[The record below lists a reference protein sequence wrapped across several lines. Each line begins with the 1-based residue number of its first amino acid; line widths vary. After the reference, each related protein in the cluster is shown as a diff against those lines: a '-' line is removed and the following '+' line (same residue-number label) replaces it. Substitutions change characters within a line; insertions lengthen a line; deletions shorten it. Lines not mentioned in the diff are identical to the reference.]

1 MRLVIIRS
9 LAVLTAGAA
18 VLIAVLYVASTVD
31 ARAPVVLGFELTQ
44 SLPDDPE
51 TALITTS
58 LEVEF
63 NESVQVDAR
72 TVPLTLEPDVEGTVS
87 WSGSTMTFTPRDRL
101 ELVTT
106 YLATVGMGIRDLAG
120 NRIATPPPAF
130 TFSTAGRPSV
140 ARTLPEHGAT
150 DVPIDQRLQITF
162 STLMDTGSVER
173 ELTIEPALPHEL
185 RWSGELLEI
194 VPTAALDAGREY
206 VIHIG
211 AGAADVAGVALE
223 GRVSISFHTVAA
235 GLSPLGVLPADGVDG
250 IAPTA
255 PIAVIFDRP
264 IDPDSVDADLISI
277 TPEVAGS
284 LDVVSPA
291 GVPVDDSD
299 PSAGTILRFTPSG
312 QLPLNTTFE
321 VTLAPGLRAVDGGL
335 MAEPHTWTFTT
346 GAPAA
351 TLSNQITFISD
362 RGGVANVWAMN
373 PDGSGQHEVSTE
385 LTAVLDYAISPD
397 GSRIVVADG
406 RRLIAMRADGSGRS
420 VLTDEVHLEFD
431 PAYAPDG
438 QRLVFGRAD
447 AETGAGLGLWL
458 VSVDG
463 GEPTQIE
470 LPAEVGAAPT
480 PTPSPSASD
489 VEGGGLLRAP
499 RFAPDGQALAFV
511 DLAGRVAILELPAE
525 RLTTVEATAVASPA
539 WLPDSSGILLTHGR
553 AMGMALVA
561 RDGRVHAMDSFAD
574 EPIEVSL
581 MRRSGT
587 ALTDTDL
594 GAGAL
599 LSVDRGGR
607 LAYLTPDGRLHVSDG
622 PDDRGE
628 AVPAT
633 DGERILGA
641 HFATGEDSMVIVVA
655 PRGEDDATS
664 GSLELLDLETGER
677 TVLAP
682 EGSRPHWLP

>member
-1 MRLVIIRS
+1 MRLVIFRS
-9 LAVLTAGAA
+9 LAVLVAGAA

-31 ARAPVVLGFELTQ
+31 ARSPVVLGFDLTQ
-44 SLPDDPE
+44 PLPDDPE

-63 NESVQVDAR
+63 NEPVQVDAG

-87 WSGSTMTFTPRDRL
+87 WSGSTLTFTPRDRL
-101 ELVTT
+101 ELETAYV
-106 YLATVGMGIRDLAG
+106 ATVGTGIRDLAG
-120 NRIATPPPAF
+120 NRIGTPPPAF
-130 TFSTAGRPSV
+130 TFTTAGRPSV
-140 ARTLPEHGAT
+140 ARTDPEDGAT
-150 DVPIDQRLQITF
+150 DVPVDAPLRITF

-173 ELTIEPALPHEL
+173 ELTIEPAIDHEL
-185 RWSGELLEI
+185 RWGGELLEI
-194 VPTAALDAGREY
+194 IPSASLDPGREY
-206 VIHIG
+206 SIHIG
-211 AGAADVAGVALE
+211 EAAADVAGVALAE
-223 GRVSISFHTVAA
+223 RVSIAFRTVAA
-235 GLSPLGVLPADGVDG
+235 GIAPVAVLPADGIDG

-255 PIAVIFDRP
+255 PIAVVFDRP
-264 IDPDSVDADLISI
+264 IDPDSVDADLMTI

-284 LDVVSPA
+284 LDIVSVA
-291 GVPVDDSD
+291 GIPVDDGD

-312 QLPLNTTFE
+312 PLPLNTTFE
-321 VTLAPGLRAVDGGL
+321 VTLAPGLRAIDGGL

-420 VLTDEVHLEFD
+420 VLTDEAHLEFD

-438 QRLVFGRAD
+438 QRLAFGRAD
-447 AETGAGLGLWL
+447 AETEAGLGLWL

-463 GEPTQIE
+463 GEPTQVE
-470 LPAEVGAAPT
+470 LPPEVGADPT
-480 PTPSPSASD
+480 TEPSPSGA
-489 VEGGGLLRAP
+489 EGEALLRAP

-511 DLAGRVAILELPAE
+511 DLDGRVGILELPSE
-525 RLTTVEATAVASPA
+525 RLTTVEAVAAARPA
-539 WLPDSSGILLTHGR
+539 WLPDSSAILVTHR
-553 AMGMALVA
+553 RPVGMALVS
-561 RDGRVHAMDSFAD
+561 RDGLVHPMDPRAGDFLA
-574 EPIEVSL
+574 VGL

-587 ALTDTDL
+587 TLVETDL
-594 GAGAL
+594 GAGTAL
-599 LSVDRGGR
+599 VAVDRDGR
-607 LAYLTPDGRLHVSDG
+607 IAHLDADGRLYLSDG

-633 DGERILGA
+633 DDERILGA
-641 HFATGEDSMVIVVA
+641 DFATGEDALVIVVA
-655 PRGEDDATS
+655 PRGDAEAVS
-664 GSLELLDLETGER
+664 GRLELLDLETGER

-682 EGSRPHWLP
+682 EGSRPYWLP